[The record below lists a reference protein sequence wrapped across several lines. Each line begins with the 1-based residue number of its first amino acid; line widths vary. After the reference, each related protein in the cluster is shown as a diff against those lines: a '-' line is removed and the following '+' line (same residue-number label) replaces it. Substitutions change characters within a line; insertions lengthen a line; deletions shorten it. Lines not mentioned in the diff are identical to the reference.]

1 MVNIIILGTIL
12 MKNNTLIYSDYKNFI
27 AKKKEL
33 KNTLR
38 PFKEKTKRHA
48 VEFVEDVIDSNDPG
62 FVMGRLEKRPVN
74 FFNKLYYIT
83 YKGIRILPHDTK

>member
-1 MVNIIILGTIL
+1 M
-12 MKNNTLIYSDYKNFI
+12 NNKTLIYSNYRNFM

-33 KNTLR
+33 DNKLR
-38 PFKEKTKRHA
+38 PYSQKTKRYA
-48 VEFVEDVIDSNDPG
+48 VEFVEDVIDCDDPG
-62 FVMGRLEKRPVN
+62 FIMGRLDKRPVN